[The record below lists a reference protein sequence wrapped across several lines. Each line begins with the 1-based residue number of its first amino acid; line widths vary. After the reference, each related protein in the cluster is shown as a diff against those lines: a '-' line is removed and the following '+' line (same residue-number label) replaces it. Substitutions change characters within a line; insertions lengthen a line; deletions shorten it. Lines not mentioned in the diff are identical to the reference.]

1 MDRRTFLVN
10 SVAATAATAGSIQA
24 SADQSKTSGRGKKLG
39 VAIIGCGRMG
49 QYFAEVYRRLPNT
62 ELTAIAEWNDERRPV
77 VGKRFGVTRLYK
89 DVNAMLEDYVPD
101 MVAVITPTKYMKEAV
116 VKSAEAGVKG
126 VSTDKPIAARL
137 ADADAMV
144 DACRKNNVIFAG
156 GNLQRAKWDVQQ
168 AAQMLHS
175 GELGK
180 IQGAAVH
187 GWGGEISGGGCQ
199 HISVLR
205 LLAGAEIDEVIA
217 WGNPPEALKPDKDDS
232 GLNINGRFRLSTGI
246 DCQVFGLEQKYGEQR
261 NRSGV
266 DVWTEDALV
275 SWSWDSPRIFR
286 GHDARGARREIDPN
300 YTPFPWADMLKTPP
314 LRESDDYLVASIQ
327 SFVKAVETGSEGEL
341 FVSGHD
347 LRQALEVA
355 IAAKQS
361 AMMGSQT
368 VRLPL
373 KDRSLAL
380 MPRPYR
386 WFGGDAVG
394 NPQTDEDAAGKSDS

>member
-1 MDRRTFLVN
+1 MDRRTFLVQ
-10 SVAATAATAGSIQA
+10 SAAVTAATAGSIQA
-24 SADQSKTSGRGKKLG
+24 STERQDNSPQRKKLG
-39 VAIIGCGRMG
+39 VAVIGCGRMG

-89 DVNAMLEDYVPD
+89 DVNAMLGEYVPD
-101 MVAVITPTKYMKEAV
+101 IVAVITPTRYMEEAV
-116 VKSAEAGVKG
+116 IKCAEAGVKG
-126 VSTDKPIAARL
+126 VSTDKPIAAQL
-137 ADADAMV
+137 SAADAMV

-180 IQGAAVH
+180 IQGAAIH

-199 HISVLR
+199 HICVMR
-205 LLAGAEIDEVIA
+205 LLTGAEIDEVIA
-217 WGNPPEALKPDKDDS
+217 WGNPPEALKLEKDDS
-232 GLNINGRFRLSTGI
+232 GLNINGRFRLSSGI
-246 DCQVFGLEQKYGEQR
+246 DCQVFGLEQKYGERR

-275 SWSWDSPRIFR
+275 SWSWNSPQVFKGRN
-286 GHDARGARREIDPN
+286 ARGARKEIDPK
-300 YTPFPWADMLKTPP
+300 YSAFPGADIHRDPP
-314 LRESDDYLVASIQ
+314 LRESDDYLVSSIQ
-327 SFVKAVETGSEGEL
+327 SFVKAVEVNSEAEL

-347 LRQALEVA
+347 LRQALEAA

-361 AMMGSQT
+361 AMLGNQT
-368 VRLPL
+368 VTLPL

-380 MPRPYR
+380 LPRPYR
-386 WFGGDAVG
+386 WLGGDAVG
-394 NPQTDEDAAGKSDS
+394 KPQSDEEAAGKSAS

>member
-10 SVAATAATAGSIQA
+10 SAAVTAATTGSIQA
-24 SADQSKTSGRGKKLG
+24 FANESGKSTGGKKIEVG
-39 VAIIGCGRMG
+39 VIGCGRMG

-62 ELTAIAEWNDERRPV
+62 ELTAIAEWNDKRRPV
-77 VGKRFGVTRLYK
+77 VGERFGVKRLYK
-89 DVNAMLEDYVPD
+89 DVNAMLADYVPD
-101 MVAVITPTKYMKEAV
+101 IVAVITPTKFMKEAV
-116 VKSAEAGVKG
+116 IKCAEAGVKG
-126 VSTDKPIAARL
+126 VSTDKPIAAKL

-144 DACRKNNVIFAG
+144 NACRKNNVIFAG

-168 AAQMLHS
+168 AAHRLQS

-199 HISVLR
+199 HICVLR

-217 WGNPPEALKPDKDDS
+217 WGSPPEALKADRDDN

-246 DCQVFGLEQKYGEQR
+246 DCQVFGLEQKYGSQR
-261 NRSGV
+261 NRNGV

-275 SWSWDSPRIFR
+275 SWSWDSPRIFK
-286 GHDARGARREIDPN
+286 GYDASGARREIDPE
-300 YTPFPWADMLKTPP
+300 YTPFPWSDVLKTPP
-314 LRESDDYLVASIQ
+314 LRESDDYLVGSIQ
-327 SFVKAVETGSEGEL
+327 SFVNAVQTGNDGKL
-341 FVSGHD
+341 YVSGHD

-361 AMMGSQT
+361 AMLGSQT
-368 VRLPL
+368 VTLPL
-373 KDRSLAL
+373 KDRSLTL
-380 MPRPYR
+380 LPRPYR
-386 WFGGDAVG
+386 WLGGDAVG
-394 NPQTDEDAAGKSDS
+394 KPQTEENAAGESDS

>member
-1 MDRRTFLVN
+1 MDRRTFLVQ
-10 SVAATAATAGSIQA
+10 SAAVTAATTGSIQV
-24 SADQSKTSGRGKKLG
+24 SAGNSKNSRRGKKLR

-49 QYFAEVYRRLPNT
+49 QYFAEVYRRLPDT
-62 ELTAIAEWNDERRPV
+62 ELTAIAEWNDNRRPV
-77 VGKRFGVTRLYK
+77 VGKRFDVKRLYK

-101 MVAVITPTKYMKEAV
+101 IAAVITPTKYMKEAV
-116 VKSAEAGVKG
+116 VKCAQAGVKG

-144 DACRKNNVIFAG
+144 DTCKKNNVIFAG

-180 IQGAAVH
+180 IKGAAIH

-199 HISVLR
+199 HICVLR

-217 WGNPPEALKPDKDDS
+217 WGSPPQALKPDKDDS

-266 DVWTEDALV
+266 DVWTENALV
-275 SWSWDSPRIFR
+275 SWSWNSPRIFK
-286 GHDARGARREIDPN
+286 GYNASGARKEIDPK
-300 YTPFPWADMLKTPP
+300 YAPFPWADIHQDPP
-314 LRESDDYLVASIQ
+314 LRNSDDYLVGSIQ
-327 SFVKAVETGSEGEL
+327 SFVQAVQTANDREL

-361 AMMGSQT
+361 AMLGNQT
-368 VRLPL
+368 IKLPL
-373 KDRSLAL
+373 QDRSLAL
-380 MPRPYR
+380 LPRPYR
-386 WFGGDAVG
+386 WAGGDAVG
-394 NPQTDEDAAGKSDS
+394 NPQSDEDAAGKNNS